1 MTLKSVET
9 LLDLLH
15 FADSH
20 TAIVVPELAIN
31 VTYDSLRQQVLTMAN
46 ALASAGIRRGD
57 AVAIALPNGLP
68 AIVSFL
74 AASIAGTAAP
84 LNPAYPYEEFH
95 FFLGDTK
102 ARILLCPP
110 VGAEFV
116 RTAAKDRNVP
126 VFSVEMNEHGEVSM
140 VGAPSGATATAPTPD
155 DIALVLHTSGST
167 GRPKRVPL
175 RHFNLAVSSANIANT
190 YALTEEDV
198 ALCIMPLFHIHGLIG
213 STMATLLTG
222 GTVVVPAKFNALS
235 FWRTVRENRV
245 TWYSGVPTMH
255 QLLLARAQHKP
266 AEADTLRFIRSCSAP
281 LSAELIHKIEEL
293 FGVPFVE
300 AYGMT
305 EAAHQMTSNPL
316 PPRHRKAGSVGVGIG
331 LRISIMDAE
340 GNHLGTNHRG
350 EIAIQGANVFR
361 GYENNT
367 EANARA
373 FVNGW
378 FRTGDQGF
386 LDSDCY
392 LHLTGR
398 IKDIIIRGGEN
409 IAPHEVDEILLRH
422 PAVAAVVTFGCMHPT
437 LGEEVAAAVVLHE
450 RHGATESELI
460 QHCRQQ
466 LAEYKCPKKIY
477 LVESIPTTATGKI
490 RRRAVAAVLAGGNE

>member
-1 MTLKSVET
+1 MTLKSVQT
-9 LLDLLH
+9 LLDVLH

-20 TAIVVPELAIN
+20 TAIAVPELGIN
-31 VTYDSLRQQVLTMAN
+31 ITYNSLRQQVLAMAN
-46 ALASAGIRRGD
+46 ALASAGVRRGD

-95 FFLGDTK
+95 FFLGDTN

-116 RTAAKDRNVP
+116 RTAAKDRNIP
-126 VFSVEMNEHGEVSM
+126 VFSVEMSERGEVNI
-140 VGAPSGATATAPTPD
+140 VDAPSGVTAAEPTAD

-175 RHFNLAVSSANIANT
+175 RHFNLAVSSANIANA
-190 YALTEEDV
+190 YALTGEDV
-198 ALCIMPLFHIHGLIG
+198 SLCIMPLFHIHGLIA
-213 STMATLLTG
+213 STMATLLSG
-222 GTVVVPAKFNALS
+222 GTVVVPTKFNALS
-235 FWRTVRENRV
+235 FWRMVRENRV

-255 QLLLARAQHKP
+255 QLLLARTHHKP
-266 AEADTLRFIRSCSAP
+266 AEAASLRFIRSCSAP
-281 LSAELIHKIEEL
+281 LSPELIHKMEGL

-316 PPRHRKAGSVGVGIG
+316 PPRHRKAGSVGVGTG

-340 GNHLGTNHRG
+340 GNHLDTNQRG

-361 GYENNT
+361 GYENNP

-409 IAPHEVDEILLRH
+409 IAPHEVDEVLLRH
-422 PAVAAVVTFGCMHPT
+422 PAVAAAVTFGCAHPT
-437 LGEEVAAAVVLHE
+437 LGEEVGAAVVLHE
-450 RHGATESELI
+450 TGGASESQLI
-460 QHCRQQ
+460 KHCREH
-466 LAEYKCPKKIY
+466 LAEYKCPTKIY

-490 RRRAVAAVLAGGNE
+490 RRRAVATALVDNQQ